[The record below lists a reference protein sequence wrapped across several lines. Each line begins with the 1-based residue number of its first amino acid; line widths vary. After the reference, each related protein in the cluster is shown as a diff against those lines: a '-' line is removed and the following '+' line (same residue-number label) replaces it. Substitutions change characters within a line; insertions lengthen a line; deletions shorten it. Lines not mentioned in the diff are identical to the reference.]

1 MQDAIRFMRDNWG
14 SKMDRAP
21 HMTVA
26 LNQRA
31 LLAVQ
36 LVERWGM
43 VAGAPDGE
51 DSAGRQRLRMMSPD
65 EMVVRATATANRL
78 FREFSDRRWM
88 YEVPEI
94 KDESEGD
101 TSAVA
106 IERDELKR
114 DVAILMESLATV
126 GAELESLRGES

>member
-65 EMVVRATATANRL
+65 EMVVRATATANQL
-78 FREFSDRRWM
+78 FWAFGDCGWM